1 VAHLVVRRYDRRA
14 DRERFP
20 GVGDGWVRFDGPAGT
35 QIVDHAIEASAA
47 WWRSG
52 DPANAHGP
60 FPQADATDA
69 LVWSA
74 REACAGPT

>member
-1 VAHLVVRRYDRRA
+1 V

-20 GVGDGWVRFDGPAGT
+20 GLGDGWVRFDGPAGT
-35 QIVDHAIEASAA
+35 QAVDVAIDAA
-47 WWRSG
+47 GEWWRSG